1 MTARTRSRFVCSVCA
16 ATSLRWAGRCPECG
30 EWNSLVEEVLER
42 AVARGAGAPAV
53 AARPLAEVDVSE
65 AARVSTGTGELD
77 RLLGGGIVPGGLY
90 LLGGEPGIGK
100 STLVL
105 QVAGRLA
112 REGRK
117 VLYLAGE
124 ESPGQIKLRAER
136 LGVMGD

>member
-1 MTARTRSRFVCSVCA
+1 MTARTRSRFVCASCGG
-16 ATSLRWAGRCPECG
+16 TTLRWAGRCPECG
-30 EWNSLVEEVLER
+30 EWNSLVEELLER
-42 AVARGAGAPAV
+42 AAAGGQRSVPAAPA
-53 AARPLAEVDVSE
+53 RSLAEVDTTE
-65 AARVSTGTGELD
+65 AERIATGSSELD

-100 STLVL
+100 STLLL

-112 REGRK
+112 AEGRR

-136 LGVMGD
+136 AS